1 MDVGIQ
7 MSGIRITTVYNASLF
22 FQSWLEQT
30 RSIIQVIASKIK
42 KRMPIFKYLLEPI
55 CKSHHDIESGQGKH
69 QVEHGPGVN
78 DLQTK
83 K

>member
-1 MDVGIQ
+1 
-7 MSGIRITTVYNASLF
+7 
-22 FQSWLEQT
+22 
-30 RSIIQVIASKIK
+30 
-42 KRMPIFKYLLEPI
+42 MPIFKYLLEPI

-83 K
+83 KSFFSIQGSDHRYLIEGDTASAT